1 MIPEFQSLSEKIDQ
15 LAELTL
21 LLRQENA
28 DLRLRMAVL
37 TTENTELSKRIQEAS
52 QRVAALL
59 EIIPAVAAPTPSS
72 PPSPPSSLSLFE
84 DTIA

>member
-1 MIPEFQSLSEKIDQ
+1 MIPEFQSLSEKINQ

-37 TTENTELSKRIQEAS
+37 TTENAELSKRMQEAS
-52 QRVAALL
+52 QRLAALL
-59 EIIPAVAAPTPSS
+59 EIIPATPAPTPSF
-72 PPSPPSSLSLFE
+72 PPPPSSLSLFE
-84 DTIA
+84 DTTA

>member
-1 MIPEFQSLSEKIDQ
+1 MIPEFQSLSEKINQ

-37 TTENTELSKRIQEAS
+37 TTENAELSKRIQDAS
-52 QRVAALL
+52 ERVTALL
-59 EIIPAVAAPTPSS
+59 EVIPVTPT
-72 PPSPPSSLSLFE
+72 PPSSLSLFE
-84 DTIA
+84 DTTA